1 MTEKC
6 SLRIVSPYAA
16 LIINNG
22 DERTLVISD
31 LHIGWEISL
40 VEEGIYIP
48 SQTKRLLMRLKEIIF
63 SERPDRLIILGD
75 VKHTIA
81 KIEAE
86 EWRDV
91 PDFFENILGMISKVQ
106 IVPGN
111 HDGEIEALLP
121 DGVDLLPSRGTTIGD
136 IGVFHGHTWPLPEML
151 NCKTLIIGHVHPVI
165 TFRDPMGFRITR
177 QVWIK
182 APCNPKMLAKAVLR
196 GYGLKREGDE
206 NLLKRLNISPNVESL
221 IIMPS
226 FNDFLGGQSVNTY
239 GLLRKEKFEG
249 FIGPVLR
256 SGSIDFNKAEI
267 YLLDGTF
274 LGYLGQIKM
283 IRGSDLTE

>member
-121 DGVDLLPSRGTTIGD
+121 DGVELLPSRGTTIGD

-206 NLLKRLNISPNVESL
+206 NLLKRLNITPNVESL

-283 IRGSDLTE
+283 ISEDRI